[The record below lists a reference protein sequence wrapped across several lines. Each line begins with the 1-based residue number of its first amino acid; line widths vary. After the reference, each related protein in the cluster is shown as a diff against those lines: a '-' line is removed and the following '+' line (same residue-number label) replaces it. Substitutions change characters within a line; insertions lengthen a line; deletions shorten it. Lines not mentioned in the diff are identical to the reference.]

1 MWWVVGAIGLLV
13 LIVVPGLRLLARDAD
28 MGTVSSD
35 WLARQKL
42 DRRSTDY

>member
-1 MWWVVGAIGLLV
+1 MWWVVGAAGVLV
-13 LIVVPGLRLLARDAD
+13 LILVPALRLFARDAD

-42 DRRSTDY
+42 DRRTEYY